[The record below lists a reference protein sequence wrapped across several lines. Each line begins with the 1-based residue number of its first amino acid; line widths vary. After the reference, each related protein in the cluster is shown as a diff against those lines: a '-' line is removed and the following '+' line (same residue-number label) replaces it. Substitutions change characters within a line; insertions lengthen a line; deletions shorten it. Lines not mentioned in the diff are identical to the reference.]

1 MWARSRR
8 AGSPVQRN
16 VRSRELRSSSDKA
29 ILVGM
34 ARFPW
39 DVAGSATTHHRTGPL
54 PVQQDPDEPNLAHAF
69 PHAGTYL
76 VVAGDDADEVLQ
88 GEAAAVDEPLTPLFP
103 RPPAAGEHVEDAHA
117 PLVQQGGH
125 DPH

>member
-76 VVAGDDADEVLQ
+76 GEPGASATGGGFLRSLTLPARQRTSRRKAAKNCAADANLSV
-88 GEAAAVDEPLTPLFP
+88 GVGVFP
-103 RPPAAGEHVEDAHA
+103 TS
-117 PLVQQGGH
+117 
-125 DPH
+125 